1 MATLEDSTRAVAG
14 LGSDSMAVDSC
25 GGVPSAGCSVDP
37 RTTGTVRTDF
47 GNTAESCEIE
57 LVGVI
62 RTNFGNTA
70 KSCAI
75 EFAGVNESPCAAS
88 IVRGGVWNSS

>member
-1 MATLEDSTRAVAG
+1 MRCHCHEVEVGNAPQPTLS
-14 LGSDSMAVDSC
+14 LG
-25 GGVPSAGCSVDP
+25 PFGCSPP

-47 GNTAESCEIE
+47 GSCEIE